1 MMKKRAKNVLYEYFT
16 VVENVE
22 RDNGSEIINQER
34 LLLSVSETT
43 TTTIH
48 VVLFRLLPDLVVECH
63 YKHGWKN

>member
-1 MMKKRAKNVLYEYFT
+1 MMKKRAKNVLHEYFT

-48 VVLFRLLPDLVVECH
+48 PSDRERDQI
-63 YKHGWKN
+63 